1 MLDVGC
7 GLDGIWGVWG
17 IHKHHRWNGMEEIN
31 TRWLAGCGMYIV
43 T

>member
-1 MLDVGC
+1 MWGVGLAESGGC
-7 GLDGIWGVWG
+7 GVSIS
-17 IHKHHRWNGMEEIN
+17 KHHPWNDMEEIN